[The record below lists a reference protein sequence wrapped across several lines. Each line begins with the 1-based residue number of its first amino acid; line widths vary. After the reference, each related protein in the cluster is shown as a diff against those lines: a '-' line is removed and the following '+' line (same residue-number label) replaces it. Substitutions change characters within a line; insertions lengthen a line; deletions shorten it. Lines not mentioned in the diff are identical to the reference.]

1 VAGFATKDTAYS
13 GTDSVVKKKT
23 SASKKQKTISEFD
36 WRGLWF
42 LRLK

>member
-1 VAGFATKDTAYS
+1 
-13 GTDSVVKKKT
+13 VVKKKT

>member
-1 VAGFATKDTAYS
+1 VAGFATKDTAHS
-13 GTDSVVKKKT
+13 GTNLEVKKRT